1 MLVSRASGFGG
12 KYGPVPVGRYNAR
25 PVSDLKTGVLRPKRF
40 SVQDMTELPDFDL
53 AEFLSPGVAPDEVPA
68 LWALVRSRELI
79 NIFITLFRGGE
90 EEVFVRLHVLREVSA
105 RADRPRWEPDELR
118 RHFSYIDPIKLE
130 TVLARLRSNGLLVY
144 GEDGGYQFSDAGR
157 NAVAALAVLL
167 RFGENEDAELGFLTT
182 QLAGM
187 QATGTV
193 TPEVL
198 QHLLAKLNALTASF
212 EEAITSGSEFR
223 IIEARSRLS
232 GNLRWLEKGTELLRG
247 LLAEEEISP
256 ETSRIAHAIGLAQS
270 RLARVDAA
278 FQRALN
284 KIEAQRVTLGASGV
298 SSSDA
303 IAWLRS
309 LDVKRIAALGEG
321 ALGAGPQS
329 QFLAGGHELLDR
341 AESALSEEVRQMEA
355 DTSLPASETVN
366 QSETPPTEDLGLL
379 IRLTERLAD
388 IPDEAPASRLVTG
401 GGFAPASYRLS
412 LLSLLGNE
420 EAQAE
425 GPVADL
431 SQMPYDLVLE
441 DHLVELMEDEISH
454 MSAGRI
460 VRIQALEP
468 QA

>member
-1 MLVSRASGFGG
+1 MI
-12 KYGPVPVGRYNAR
+12 
-25 PVSDLKTGVLRPKRF
+25 
-40 SVQDMTELPDFDL
+40 ELPDFDL
-53 AEFLSPGVAPDEVPA
+53 AEFLSPGVAPDDVPA
-68 LWALVRSRELI
+68 LWSLVRSRELI
-79 NIFITLFRGGE
+79 NTFITLFRGGE

-105 RADRPRWEPDELR
+105 RADHPRWLPEELR

-130 TVLARLRSNGLLVY
+130 TVLGRLRGNGLLVY
-144 GEDGGYQFSDAGR
+144 GEDGAYQFSDAGR
-157 NAVAALAVLL
+157 NAVAAMAVLL
-167 RFGENEDAELGFLTT
+167 RFGENEDSELGFLTT

-212 EEAITSGSEFR
+212 EEAIASGSEFR
-223 IIEARSRLS
+223 ILDARSRLS
-232 GNLRWLEKGTELLRG
+232 GNVRWLEKGTAVLRSLLS
-247 LLAEEEISP
+247 EEEVSP
-256 ETSRIAHAIGLAQS
+256 ETSRIAHSIGLAQS

-309 LDVKRIAALGEG
+309 LDIRRIATLADG
-321 ALGAGPQS
+321 ALGAGPQM
-329 QFLAGGHELLDR
+329 QFVAGGHELLDR

-355 DTSLPASETVN
+355 NTTLPVAEQAPQN
-366 QSETPPTEDLGLL
+366 ETPPTEDLGLL
-379 IRLTERLAD
+379 IRLTEKLAG
-388 IPDEAPASRLVTG
+388 IPTEVSASKLVMG
-401 GGFAPASYRLS
+401 GGFGPASYRLS

-431 SQMPYDLVLE
+431 TQMPYDLLLE
-441 DHLVELMEDEISH
+441 DYLLEVMEDEISH
-454 MSAGRI
+454 MSAGNV
-460 VRIQALEP
+460 VRRGTPVVEP
-468 QA
+468 EA

>member
-1 MLVSRASGFGG
+1 MS
-12 KYGPVPVGRYNAR
+12 
-25 PVSDLKTGVLRPKRF
+25 
-40 SVQDMTELPDFDL
+40 ELPHFDL
-53 AEFLSPGVAPDEVPA
+53 AGFLSPGVAPEDVPA
-68 LWALVRSRELI
+68 LWSLVRSRELI
-79 NIFITLFRGGE
+79 NTFITLFRGGE

-105 RADRPRWEPDELR
+105 RADHPRWLPEELR
-118 RHFSYIDPIKLE
+118 RHFSYIDPVKLE
-130 TVLARLRSNGLLVY
+130 TVLGRLRGNGLLVY
-144 GEDGGYQFSDAGR
+144 GEDGAYQFSDAGR
-157 NAVAALAVLL
+157 NAVAAMAVLL
-167 RFGENEDAELGFLTT
+167 RFGENEDSELGFLTT

-212 EEAITSGSEFR
+212 EEAIASGSEFR
-223 IIEARSRLS
+223 ILDARSRLS
-232 GNLRWLEKGTELLRG
+232 GNVRWLEKGTAVLRSLLS
-247 LLAEEEISP
+247 EEEISP
-256 ETSRIAHAIGLAQS
+256 ETSRIAHSIGLAQS

-309 LDVKRIAALGEG
+309 LDIRRIATLADG
-321 ALGAGPQS
+321 ALGAGPQM
-329 QFLAGGHELLDR
+329 QFVAGGHELLDR

-355 DTSLPASETVN
+355 NTTLPVAEQAPQN
-366 QSETPPTEDLGLL
+366 ETPPTEDLGIL
-379 IRLTERLAD
+379 IRLTEKLAG
-388 IPDEAPASRLVTG
+388 IPTEVSASKLVMG
-401 GGFAPASYRLS
+401 GGFGPASYRLS

-431 SQMPYDLVLE
+431 TQMPYDLLLE
-441 DHLVELMEDEISH
+441 DYLVEVMEDEISH
-454 MSAGRI
+454 MSAGNV
-460 VRIQALEP
+460 VRRGTPGVEP
-468 QA
+468 KA